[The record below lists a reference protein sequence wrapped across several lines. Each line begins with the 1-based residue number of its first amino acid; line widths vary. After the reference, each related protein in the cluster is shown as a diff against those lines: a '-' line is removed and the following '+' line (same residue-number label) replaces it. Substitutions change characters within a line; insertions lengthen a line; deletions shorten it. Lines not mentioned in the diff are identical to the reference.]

1 MEIKLCTKCLQ
12 PRLLVNQ
19 KYKLC
24 DECNYKRLH
33 QGKSKQEVYQ
43 ERARAKQHISSK
55 SPSFNKTNN
64 ATVELKKK
72 YSIKDISKTNKYPC
86 SDGERV
92 TQSQINSRYAA
103 ICDAIKLEREPFCQ
117 GTGRTDLPLSFSH
130 TISRKRC
137 KEIGKSE
144 LIWDKHN
151 IEIESYHE
159 PSSNPIAAHNIYES
173 GPWEQKLTLL
183 NIERK
188 LLYIQTHD
196 PEQFEKINV
205 ELNRILEE
213 KK

>member
-43 ERARAKQHISSK
+43 ERARNKQHLSSK
-55 SPSFNKTNN
+55 PPSFGKKNN
-64 ATVELKKK
+64 VTAELKKK

-103 ICDAIKLEREPFCQ
+103 ICDVIKLEREPFCQ

-159 PSSNPIAAHNIYES
+159 PSSNPIAAHNI
-173 GPWEQKLTLL
+173 WEFGSWAQKAELL

-188 LLYIQTHD
+188 LEFI
-196 PEQFEKINV
+196 KINDPQAY
-205 ELNRILEE
+205 ESTMAAIDREIS
-213 KK
+213 